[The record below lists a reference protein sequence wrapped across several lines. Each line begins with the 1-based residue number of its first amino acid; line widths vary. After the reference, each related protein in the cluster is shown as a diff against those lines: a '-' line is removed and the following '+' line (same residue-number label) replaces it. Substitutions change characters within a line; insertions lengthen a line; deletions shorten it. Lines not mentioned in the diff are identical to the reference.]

1 MMKIAIDVGG
11 TFTDCLVLDATGE
24 IREFKSP
31 TTPNDP
37 TIGLTRVLEK
47 AASDFRQDLP
57 LFLSKVGVMIAHGTT
72 LSTNA
77 LLTGK
82 VAKVGLLATE
92 GFRDTLE
99 MRRGYKNIRTSR
111 FNLFVPPYRPL
122 VPRYLRLGV
131 RERIR
136 DTGEILTP
144 LNEADVHAAIAQFK
158 EEKVEAVAVC
168 FLHSYIN
175 PTHEERAAQICRKEL
190 NGVYVTASHEVLPVY
205 REYERFSTA
214 VVSAAVGPITEK
226 YLRSLTKQMQELGF
240 RGTLYMVGGGGLVQT
255 VEESIRCAVSLIG
268 SGPAAAPAGAI
279 RLGQCVGTQNL
290 FSVDM
295 GGTSFDVCLVR
306 DGVIPSTDFNW
317 VGDERIA
324 LKMVD
329 VPSVGAGGGSIARV
343 DSLGLLQVGPQSA
356 GADPGPACYGK
367 GGSQPTVTDADLIL
381 GFVPADYFLAGEIPL
396 QTNLAEAAIRSVG
409 ERLRLGVPATAQT
422 IFTTVNAVMADKMT
436 EISTKRGYDV
446 RDFALVVG
454 GGAGPVHGA
463 HLAQL
468 LDIPTVIVP
477 RYAAT
482 YSAFGMLNM
491 ELGRDFARSV
501 ISRRKLLD
509 LERLNG
515 FFADMEGE
523 ARQVL
528 AEIGIS
534 PRDIVLRRSLEMRY
548 LGQFHEVEVTEV
560 PLGRIGP
567 RESDEIVA
575 AFHRRH
581 RDLFTFDMP
590 ERDVEF
596 LNARLK
602 ATARQEPLK
611 LAEIARTTGK
621 ASQALKRQRPVLWNL
636 ATGYEKTPIY
646 DGAKLC
652 AGHIVAG
659 PAVIEEPTTTVVIPA
674 SFVCRVDDF
683 RNYILTRGQ
692 DR

>member
-144 LNEADVHAAIAQFK
+144 LHEADVYAAITQFK

-226 YLRSLTKQMQELGF
+226 YLSSLTKQMQELGF

-396 QTNLAEAAIRSVG
+396 QTKLAEAAIRSVG
-409 ERLRLGVPATAQT
+409 KRLGLGVPATAQT
-422 IFTTVNAVMADKMT
+422 MFTTVNAVMADKMT

-446 RDFALVVG
+446 RDFVLVVG

-515 FFADMEGE
+515 FFADIEGE

-528 AEIGIS
+528 GEIGIS
-534 PRDIVLRRSLEMRY
+534 PRDVVLRRSLEMRY

-560 PLGRIGP
+560 PLGKIAP
-567 RESDEIVA
+567 NDLEELVA
-575 AFHRRH
+575 AFHHRH

-611 LAEIARTTGK
+611 LGEIARATGK

>member
-1 MMKIAIDVGG
+1 
-11 TFTDCLVLDATGE
+11 
-24 IREFKSP
+24 
-31 TTPNDP
+31 
-37 TIGLTRVLEK
+37 
-47 AASDFRQDLP
+47 
-57 LFLSKVGVMIAHGTT
+57 
-72 LSTNA
+72 
-77 LLTGK
+77 
-82 VAKVGLLATE
+82 
-92 GFRDTLE
+92 
-99 MRRGYKNIRTSR
+99 
-111 FNLFVPPYRPL
+111 
-122 VPRYLRLGV
+122 
-131 RERIR
+131 
-136 DTGEILTP
+136 
-144 LNEADVHAAIAQFK
+144 
-158 EEKVEAVAVC
+158 
-168 FLHSYIN
+168 
-175 PTHEERAAQICRKEL
+175 
-190 NGVYVTASHEVLPVY
+190 
-205 REYERFSTA
+205 
-214 VVSAAVGPITEK
+214 GPITER

-240 RGTLYMVGGGGLVQT
+240 RGTLYLVGGGGLVQS
-255 VEESIRCAVSLIG
+255 VEESVRCAVSLIG

-279 RLGQCVGTQNL
+279 RLGQCVATQNL

-329 VPSVGAGGGSIARV
+329 VPSVGAGGGSIAWV
-343 DSLGLLQVGPQSA
+343 NSLGLLQVGPQSA

-367 GGSQPTVTDADLIL
+367 GGSQATVTDADLIL

-396 QTNLAEAAIRSVG
+396 RADLAEAAIRSVG
-409 ERLRLGVPATAQT
+409 ERLGLDVPATAQT
-422 IFTTVNAVMADKMT
+422 IFTTVNSVMADKMT

-501 ISRRKLLD
+501 VSRGKSLD

-515 FFADMEGE
+515 LFVDMEVE
-523 ARQVL
+523 AREIL
-528 AEIGIS
+528 GEIGI
-534 PRDIVLRRSLEMRY
+534 PAGGTVLRRSLDMRY

-560 PLGRIGP
+560 PPGRIDPG
-567 RESDEIVA
+567 EIQEIVA

-581 RDLFTFDMP
+581 RDLFTFNMP

-602 ATARQEPLK
+602 ATALQERLK
-611 LAEIARTTGK
+611 LGEIPRTAGK
-621 ASQALKRQRPVLWNL
+621 ASQALKRQRPVLWNPSR
-636 ATGYEKTPIY
+636 GYEETPIY

-652 AGHIVAG
+652 AGQIVPG
-659 PAVIEEPTTTVVIPA
+659 PAVIEVPTTTVVIPA

-683 RNYILTRGQ
+683 RNYILTRG
-692 DR
+692 